1 VIALRKQRR
10 LGRAFA
16 ACGLLAFAACN
27 QTPTEITPLPRA
39 LGEVEAVRFAAEN
52 LVPLDPNTGAGYVL
66 WGLRERNQASRL
78 GRFFIDATTGEV
90 VDASGNPLSSFTTDE
105 FAMRTLQGVLVTIET
120 APDTADTPVG
130 MQILSGT
137 FIDRVAEVTVPISSA
152 IDTASGT
159 LRIFT
164 PTDGPNT
171 NENSGFWMV
180 DPSGNPSLDTPDTTA
195 ALIYETFIEI
205 NGLNLNVGRF
215 DFPSEA
221 DDLCRYCANFD
232 EFPAPERPGEDL
244 LLNAP
249 EGLFFPRDLSGAIVR
264 ISLEGRF
271 NDLAQQSQLIVLEA
285 MLPVGLTGGE
295 IVSFQNLAASFPS
308 GSAVLY

>member
-1 VIALRKQRR
+1 MNLPRPRRR
-10 LGRAFA
+10 LGRSIA

-39 LGEVEAVRFAAEN
+39 LGEVEAVLFSAEN
-52 LVPLDPNTGAGYVL
+52 LQPLDPDSGGGYVL
-66 WGLRERNQASRL
+66 WGLRERNQAGRL
-78 GRFFIDATTGEV
+78 GRFYIDATSGEV

-120 APDTADTPVG
+120 APDTTETPTG

-137 FIDRVAEVTVPISSA
+137 FIDRVASVTVPISTA
-152 IDTASGT
+152 IGSASGS
-159 LRIFT
+159 LRVFT

-180 DPSGNPSLDTPDTTA
+180 DPSGNFSLSIPDTTA

-205 NGLNLNVGRF
+205 DGRNLNVGRF
-215 DFPSEA
+215 DRPNQE
-221 DDLCRYCANFD
+221 DDLCRYCANFE
-232 EFPAPERPGEDL
+232 EFPAPERPGEDM

-271 NDLAQQSQLIVLEA
+271 NDFGAQSQLIVLEA
-285 MLPVGLTGGE
+285 VLPEGLVGGE
-295 IVSFQNLAASFPS
+295 IVGFQNRAATFPS